1 MFVGLRDNKNVW
13 KNVEGR
19 VKNLAVTVLCHPV
32 QKIVEECLN
41 ALVLENLDNIN
52 L

>member
-1 MFVGLRDNKNVW
+1 MVNKNG
-13 KNVEGR
+13 KNNLKNFR

-41 ALVLENLDNIN
+41 VLVLENLDNIK